1 MKYIF
6 SLTLTVTLFTSM
18 SQIPPAN
25 SNDYYFQIPE
35 YPSSYSGPMVVARMM
50 DGLGNRFYWA
60 TESLSE
66 ENLAYKPNDEARTIE
81 ETINHIF
88 GLTEMVKRAV
98 FQEGSESLDL
108 ISKRDMALEN
118 IRLISEKLK
127 KSSEQELS
135 EFNLIMNRKIEFP
148 FWNAINGPIADAL
161 WHTGQI
167 VSLRRSA
174 GNPFNSQF
182 SVFLGQPR

>member
-1 MKYIF
+1 MKF
-6 SLTLTVTLFTSM
+6 LLPLTLTLTFFTSM

-25 SNDYYFQIPE
+25 SKDYYYQIPE
-35 YPSSYSGPMVVARMM
+35 YPSSFSGPMVVARMM

-60 TESLSE
+60 TENLSQD
-66 ENLAYKPNDEARTIE
+66 NLSFKPNEQARTIN
-81 ETINHIF
+81 ETIDHIF
-88 GLTEMVKRAV
+88 GLCEMVKKAV
-98 FQEGSESLDL
+98 FREESESLNL
-108 ISKRDMALEN
+108 TSKRDMALEN

-127 KSSEQELS
+127 QSSEQELS
-135 EFNLIMNRKIEFP
+135 KFNLLMGRGNEFP